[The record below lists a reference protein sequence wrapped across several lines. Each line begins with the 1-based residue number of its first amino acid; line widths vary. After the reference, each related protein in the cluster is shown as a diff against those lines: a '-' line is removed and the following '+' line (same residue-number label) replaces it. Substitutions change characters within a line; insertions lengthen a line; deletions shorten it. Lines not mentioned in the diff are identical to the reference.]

1 MLRNY
6 FKIAWRSLMRNKA
19 FSAIN
24 ILGLS
29 VGLSCCMLITLYI
42 WHECS
47 NDSYHPN
54 IERLYQVGTVE
65 VTKTKEIRFQGC
77 PNTLAGL
84 FQNYFPQ
91 VEATARICPLLIDD
105 KTLIQYNASATETR
119 SFNED
124 KGFVAD
130 SGFFKLF
137 KYDFVE
143 GNAATA
149 ISGPYSIVLSKEIA
163 DKLFKG
169 QPALN
174 KTIRVSSKFNG
185 DHDYTVT
192 GVFKPMNLPSHID
205 GRFFVSM
212 YGGEVGDLI
221 RTFTGTTSN
230 YFFVTYVRLRQGASA
245 SQIESRLPEF
255 VNTFEGKDLL
265 QAGYSRKRFLINVK
279 DIHLHA
285 NMDYGDVTPSGS
297 VTYLYILASIA
308 AFTLLIACINFM
320 NLSTARSSKRASEV
334 GIRKTLGAGKS
345 TLIKQFIGESILMS
359 FIAFSIAIMLCIL
372 ALPAFEQFTGK
383 NIAPSTLQWAV
394 IGSSFFALAIVTG
407 LIAGSYPAFYLS
419 SFRPVQVLKGK
430 ISNSLSVVSL
440 RKALVV
446 FQFSISIVLIV
457 AAAIISKQMSY
468 LRDADLGFQKDHQ
481 IIIPLRSQNARQQ
494 YAALKD
500 ALSKDKNVASIGA
513 SFFYPGIVGW
523 SGLYYSEGKESTD
536 NTMFHINMVDF
547 DFQKTLQLQ
556 AVAGHLFSD
565 QFPRDSVDGIVLNEE
580 AIRRLGYTKEN
591 AVGRKVFSATGDH
604 GIYRIVGVVKDFHFE
619 DLHVPI
625 ASIGFM
631 VNSNPVY
638 NYIIAH
644 ITPSNLDATL
654 SSFQT
659 AWKQIIP
666 NEPFEY
672 SFMDE
677 QFQKHYEADNRLAN
691 MVKYATGL
699 AIFISCLGLL
709 GLATFSAEQ
718 RIKEIGIRKVLGA
731 SSANIVMLLSG
742 NFIKLVLL
750 AVIIGSPLG
759 WWATHKWLQ
768 DFAYRTTISWG
779 IFLFAAV
786 AVLLLAFLTI
796 AAQALRAATANP
808 ARSLKA
814 E

>member
-29 VGLSCCMLITLYI
+29 VGLTCCMLITLYI

-47 NDSYHPN
+47 YDSYHPN

-65 VTKTKEIRFQGC
+65 VTKDKEIRFQGC

-84 FQNYFPQ
+84 FQNYFLQ
-91 VEATARICPLLIDD
+91 VEATARICPLLGDD
-105 KTLIQYNASATETR
+105 KTLIQYNASNSEMR
-119 SFNED
+119 SFNEE
-124 KGFVAD
+124 KGFAAD

-143 GNAATA
+143 GNPATA
-149 ISGPYSIVLSKEIA
+149 INGPYSIVLSKDIA
-163 DKLFKG
+163 DKLFNG
-169 QPALN
+169 NSALN
-174 KTIRVSSKFNG
+174 KTIRVSSRFNG

-212 YGGEVGDLI
+212 YGGNIGDLI
-221 RTFTGTTSN
+221 RTFTSTTSN
-230 YFFVTYVRLRQGASA
+230 YFFITYVRLRQGVSV
-245 SQIESRLPEF
+245 SQVESRLPEF
-255 VNTFEGKDLL
+255 VNRYEGKDLKM
-265 QAGYSRKRFLINVK
+265 AGYNRKRFLINVK

-297 VTYLYILASIA
+297 VTYLYILGSIA

-334 GIRKTLGAGKS
+334 GIRKTLGAGKT
-345 TLIKQFIGESILMS
+345 TLVRQFLGESILMS
-359 FIAFSIAIMLCIL
+359 FIAFVIAIMLAIL

-383 NIAPSTLQWAV
+383 TIKLSGAQWMI
-394 IGSSFFALAIVTG
+394 IGSAFFALTVFTG

-430 ISNSLSVVSL
+430 ITNSLSVVSL

-468 LRDADLGFQKDHQ
+468 LRNADLGFQKDQQ
-481 IIIPLRSQNARQQ
+481 IIIPLRSYEARQK
-494 YAALKD
+494 YAPLKD
-500 ALSKDKNVASIGA
+500 ALSKNNSVSSIGA
-513 SFFYPGIVGW
+513 SFSYPGLVGW
-523 SGLYYSEGKESTD
+523 NGLYYAEGKESTD

-580 AIRRLGYTKEN
+580 AIRKLGYTKEN
-591 AVGRKVFSATGDH
+591 AVGRNIYSATGDH
-604 GIYRIVGVVKDFHFE
+604 AIYRIVGVVKDFHFE

-625 ASIGFM
+625 ASIGFL

-638 NYIIAH
+638 NYIIVH
-644 ITPSNLDATL
+644 ITPGNFDETIR
-654 SSFQT
+654 SFQKT
-659 AWKQIIP
+659 WKQINP

-718 RIKEIGIRKVLGA
+718 RTKEIGIRKVLGA

-742 NFIKLVLL
+742 NFFKLVLL
-750 AVIIGSPLG
+750 AVVIGSPLG

-768 DFAYRTTISWG
+768 NFAYRTTVSWG
-779 IFLFAAV
+779 IFLFATIAI
-786 AVLLLAFLTI
+786 LLLSFLTI
-796 AAQALRAATANP
+796 ATQAFRAAMANP